1 MAIIVM
7 FCHNLTL
14 IIRYFKV
21 DRYQKEKQTKDTKEL
36 VIHNLISFTYPDILR
51 KL

>member
-1 MAIIVM
+1 MAITAM
-7 FCHNLTL
+7 FRHNLTF

-36 VIHNLISFTYPDILR
+36 VIHNLISFTFPDILR
-51 KL
+51 EV